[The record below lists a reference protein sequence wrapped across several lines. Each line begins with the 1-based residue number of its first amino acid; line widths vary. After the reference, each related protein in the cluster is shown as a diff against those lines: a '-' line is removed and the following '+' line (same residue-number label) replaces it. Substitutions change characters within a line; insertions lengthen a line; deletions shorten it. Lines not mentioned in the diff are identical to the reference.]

1 MLDSLTNRLTG
12 ILDRLRG
19 FGRLTEE
26 NIQEAL
32 REVRVAL
39 LEADVNFK
47 VVKGFID
54 RVRVKAVG
62 QDVLQSLTPGQQVVK
77 VVRDELVELL
87 GGSAHRLAMAPHP
100 PTVVMLVG
108 LQGSGKTT
116 SAAKLARHFQ
126 KQGQHPLLAAA
137 DVYRPAAVDQLKT
150 LGAQLG
156 IPVVG
161 EATQRPVEICAA
173 ARDEAARRGLSPLIL
188 DTAGRLH
195 IDEEMLEELRA
206 IKRAVGP
213 HHVLLVVDAMTGQDA
228 VTVAEKFNAAI
239 GIDAVVLTKMD
250 GDARGGAALSVRQVT
265 GRPIAFVGVG
275 EKTEALEPFH
285 PDRLAQRILGMGDV
299 LSLVEKAQATVDAGQ
314 AEALAQKIH
323 DDTFTLEDFA
333 TQLRQL
339 RSMGPLGQLM
349 DMVPFFKGARGL
361 PKEMTGEEQ
370 ELDRYTAI
378 IGSMTPHERR
388 EPSVINGSRRAR
400 IARGSGTNVSDV
412 NRLLK
417 QYGQLRK
424 MMKGLK
430 NMEGRMGK
438 FKGALPFLADL
449 MRQMP
454 IPLAL
459 DFLEV
464 SSYGEATESS
474 GVVRILK
481 DLAKP
486 IEGRD
491 VVVVEDILDTGHT
504 LAYVIEHLRS
514 KQPASVRLCTLL
526 DKPARRIV
534 PIQIDYRG
542 FEIPDKFVVGYG
554 LDYAERYRNLPFIG
568 VLKPEVYRGEP

>member
-161 EATQRPVEICAA
+161 EATQRPVDICAA

-195 IDEEMLEELRA
+195 IDEEMLEELRV

-239 GIDAVVLTKMD
+239 GIDAVILTKMD

-314 AEALAQKIH
+314 AEALAQKIR
-323 DDTFTLEDFA
+323 DDAFTLEDFA
-333 TQLRQL
+333 TQLKQL

-349 DMVPFFKGARGL
+349 DMVPFFKGAKGL
-361 PKEMTGEEQ
+361 PKEMTGEER
-370 ELDRYTAI
+370 ELDRYGAI
-378 IGSMTPHERR
+378 IASMTPHERR
-388 EPSVINGSRRAR
+388 EPSVINGGRRAR
-400 IARGSGTNVSDV
+400 IARGSGTSVSDV

-417 QYGQLRK
+417 QYAQLRK

-430 NMEGRMGK
+430 TMEGRMGK
-438 FKGALPFLADL
+438 FKGALPFLP
-449 MRQMP
+449 R
-454 IPLAL
+454 
-459 DFLEV
+459 
-464 SSYGEATESS
+464 
-474 GVVRILK
+474 
-481 DLAKP
+481 
-486 IEGRD
+486 
-491 VVVVEDILDTGHT
+491 
-504 LAYVIEHLRS
+504 
-514 KQPASVRLCTLL
+514 
-526 DKPARRIV
+526 
-534 PIQIDYRG
+534 
-542 FEIPDKFVVGYG
+542 
-554 LDYAERYRNLPFIG
+554 
-568 VLKPEVYRGEP
+568 

>member
-161 EATQRPVEICAA
+161 EATQRPVDICAA

-195 IDEEMLEELRA
+195 IDEEMLEELRV

-239 GIDAVVLTKMD
+239 GIDAVILTKMD

-314 AEALAQKIH
+314 AEALAQKIR

-333 TQLRQL
+333 TQLKQL

-349 DMVPFFKGARGL
+349 DMVPFFKGAKGL

-370 ELDRYTAI
+370 ELDRYGAI
-378 IGSMTPHERR
+378 IASMTPHERR

-400 IARGSGTNVSDV
+400 IARGSGTSVSDV

-417 QYGQLRK
+417 QYAQLRK

-430 NMEGRMGK
+430 TMEGRMGK
-438 FKGALPFLADL
+438 FKGALPFLP
-449 MRQMP
+449 R
-454 IPLAL
+454 
-459 DFLEV
+459 
-464 SSYGEATESS
+464 
-474 GVVRILK
+474 
-481 DLAKP
+481 
-486 IEGRD
+486 
-491 VVVVEDILDTGHT
+491 
-504 LAYVIEHLRS
+504 
-514 KQPASVRLCTLL
+514 
-526 DKPARRIV
+526 
-534 PIQIDYRG
+534 
-542 FEIPDKFVVGYG
+542 
-554 LDYAERYRNLPFIG
+554 
-568 VLKPEVYRGEP
+568 

>member
-137 DVYRPAAVDQLKT
+137 DVYRPAAVEQLKT

-161 EATQRPVEICAA
+161 EATQRPVDICAA

-195 IDEEMLEELRA
+195 IDEEMLEELRV

-239 GIDAVVLTKMD
+239 GIDAVILTKMD

-314 AEALAQKIH
+314 AEALARKIR
-323 DDTFTLEDFA
+323 DDAFTLEDFA
-333 TQLRQL
+333 TQLKQL

-349 DMVPFFKGARGL
+349 DMVPFFKGAKGL

-370 ELDRYTAI
+370 ELDRYGAI
-378 IGSMTPHERR
+378 IASMTPHERL

-400 IARGSGTNVSDV
+400 IARGSGTSVSDV

-417 QYGQLRK
+417 QYAQLRK

-430 NMEGRMGK
+430 TMEGRMGK
-438 FKGALPFLADL
+438 FKGALPFLP
-449 MRQMP
+449 R
-454 IPLAL
+454 
-459 DFLEV
+459 
-464 SSYGEATESS
+464 
-474 GVVRILK
+474 
-481 DLAKP
+481 
-486 IEGRD
+486 
-491 VVVVEDILDTGHT
+491 
-504 LAYVIEHLRS
+504 
-514 KQPASVRLCTLL
+514 
-526 DKPARRIV
+526 
-534 PIQIDYRG
+534 
-542 FEIPDKFVVGYG
+542 
-554 LDYAERYRNLPFIG
+554 
-568 VLKPEVYRGEP
+568 

>member
-206 IKRAVGP
+206 IKRSVGP

-314 AEALAQKIH
+314 AEALAQKIR

-361 PKEMTGEEQ
+361 PKEMTGEER

-417 QYGQLRK
+417 QYAQLRK

-438 FKGALPFLADL
+438 FKGALPFLP
-449 MRQMP
+449 R
-454 IPLAL
+454 
-459 DFLEV
+459 
-464 SSYGEATESS
+464 
-474 GVVRILK
+474 
-481 DLAKP
+481 
-486 IEGRD
+486 
-491 VVVVEDILDTGHT
+491 
-504 LAYVIEHLRS
+504 
-514 KQPASVRLCTLL
+514 
-526 DKPARRIV
+526 
-534 PIQIDYRG
+534 
-542 FEIPDKFVVGYG
+542 
-554 LDYAERYRNLPFIG
+554 
-568 VLKPEVYRGEP
+568 

>member
-19 FGRLTEE
+19 FGRLTED

-195 IDEEMLEELRA
+195 IDEEMLEELRV

-314 AEALAQKIH
+314 AEALAQKIR

-361 PKEMTGEEQ
+361 PKEMTGEER

-417 QYGQLRK
+417 QYAQLRK

-438 FKGALPFLADL
+438 FKGALPFLP
-449 MRQMP
+449 R
-454 IPLAL
+454 
-459 DFLEV
+459 
-464 SSYGEATESS
+464 
-474 GVVRILK
+474 
-481 DLAKP
+481 
-486 IEGRD
+486 
-491 VVVVEDILDTGHT
+491 
-504 LAYVIEHLRS
+504 
-514 KQPASVRLCTLL
+514 
-526 DKPARRIV
+526 
-534 PIQIDYRG
+534 
-542 FEIPDKFVVGYG
+542 
-554 LDYAERYRNLPFIG
+554 
-568 VLKPEVYRGEP
+568 

>member
-1 MLDSLTNRLTG
+1 
-12 ILDRLRG
+12 
-19 FGRLTEE
+19 
-26 NIQEAL
+26 
-32 REVRVAL
+32 VRVAL

-161 EATQRPVEICAA
+161 EATQRPVDICAA

-195 IDEEMLEELRA
+195 IDEEMLEELRV

-239 GIDAVVLTKMD
+239 GIDAVILTKMD
-250 GDARGGAALSVRQVT
+250 GDARGGGALSVRQVT

-314 AEALAQKIH
+314 AEALAQKIRN
-323 DDTFTLEDFA
+323 DTFTLADFA
-333 TQLRQL
+333 TQLKQL

-349 DMVPFFKGARGL
+349 DMVPFFKGAKGL

-370 ELDRYTAI
+370 ELDRYGAI
-378 IGSMTPHERR
+378 IASMTPHERR

-400 IARGSGTNVSDV
+400 IARGSGTSVSDV

-417 QYGQLRK
+417 QYAQLRK

-430 NMEGRMGK
+430 TMEGRMGK
-438 FKGALPFLADL
+438 FKGALPFLP
-449 MRQMP
+449 R
-454 IPLAL
+454 
-459 DFLEV
+459 
-464 SSYGEATESS
+464 
-474 GVVRILK
+474 
-481 DLAKP
+481 
-486 IEGRD
+486 
-491 VVVVEDILDTGHT
+491 
-504 LAYVIEHLRS
+504 
-514 KQPASVRLCTLL
+514 
-526 DKPARRIV
+526 
-534 PIQIDYRG
+534 
-542 FEIPDKFVVGYG
+542 
-554 LDYAERYRNLPFIG
+554 
-568 VLKPEVYRGEP
+568 

>member
-116 SAAKLARHFQ
+116 SAAKLARYFQ

-161 EATQRPVEICAA
+161 EATQRPVDICAA

-195 IDEEMLEELRA
+195 IDEEMLEELRV

-213 HHVLLVVDAMTGQDA
+213 HHVLLVLDAMTGQDA

-239 GIDAVVLTKMD
+239 GIDAVILTKMD

-314 AEALAQKIH
+314 AEALAQKIR

-333 TQLRQL
+333 TQLKQL

-349 DMVPFFKGARGL
+349 DMVPFFKGAKGL

-370 ELDRYTAI
+370 ELDRYGAI
-378 IGSMTPHERR
+378 IASMTSHERR

-417 QYGQLRK
+417 QYAQLRK

-430 NMEGRMGK
+430 TMEGRMGK
-438 FKGALPFLADL
+438 FKGALPFLP
-449 MRQMP
+449 R
-454 IPLAL
+454 
-459 DFLEV
+459 
-464 SSYGEATESS
+464 
-474 GVVRILK
+474 
-481 DLAKP
+481 
-486 IEGRD
+486 
-491 VVVVEDILDTGHT
+491 
-504 LAYVIEHLRS
+504 
-514 KQPASVRLCTLL
+514 
-526 DKPARRIV
+526 
-534 PIQIDYRG
+534 
-542 FEIPDKFVVGYG
+542 
-554 LDYAERYRNLPFIG
+554 
-568 VLKPEVYRGEP
+568 